1 MLSKLF
7 KRKKEFSTEKRLE
20 EYWNDEKAEMRY
32 RLVEYHFWDG
42 ELCDCGANVIAEGD
56 KEWSRKT
63 AKHYDLTV
71 TTPVWED

>member
-1 MLSKLF
+1 
-7 KRKKEFSTEKRLE
+7 
-20 EYWNDEKAEMRY
+20 MRY